1 MKITEIRFL
10 RGPNRYAFK
19 PCMQAVV
26 DLEDLDDVPSTAIAG
41 FVDRLLAA
49 LPSLAEHR
57 CSPGYP
63 GGFIE
68 RLREGTYMAH
78 VAEHVALELQSLAGH
93 DVGFGKARMIAGRPR
108 HYHVVVSYLSE
119 AVAERA
125 LETSLALLQSL
136 ARGEPF
142 DLAEALRVLRSLVE
156 DEALGPSTQAIV
168 DAARARGIP
177 TMRLAQDASLFQLGW
192 GSQSQRI
199 QATITGRSNYIA
211 VDIASDKAL
220 TKTLLA
226 ESGLPVPSGEVVR
239 EFEQARVAARRV
251 GWPVTVKPLDA
262 NQGKGVTTAIAD
274 DEALVA
280 AFERAREW
288 CERVIV
294 ETHID
299 GGDYRVVVCG
309 DRVVAASRR
318 SPPTVA
324 GDGRAT
330 IAELV
335 ERLNADPAR
344 GDGHERALTRVR
356 LDDAAREI
364 LAAQGL
370 DVDSVLEADR
380 VAVLRGNAN
389 LSTGGMAE
397 DMTDQLHADTA
408 RDCVRAARK
417 IGLDVAGIDLVCTD
431 IGVPLKAQRGAIIE
445 VNAAPGIRMHERP
458 AVGERRAVGEAIVDS
473 LFPGG
478 VDGRIPT
485 MAITGTNGKTTTT
498 LAIGHALRG
507 LGRRVG
513 VTTTEGILVDGRQ
526 VDQGDCTG
534 YWSARSVLADPD
546 VDVAVLETARG
557 GILKRGLAFDRCD
570 VGVVLNV
577 HPDHLG
583 QDGIDTLDDLADIKG
598 LVAETARKAVVLN
611 ADDERCWKMRLKVRK
626 GCEVILFSCEPQSQR
641 LRLHLAA
648 GGRALLL
655 DGDRI
660 EARRGAAAPWSMG
673 VAELPFTV
681 DGHAR
686 HNVENALA
694 ALAALMAL
702 GESLP
707 DCARE
712 LRSFACSVES
722 NPLRLNAFQA
732 RGVRVLLDYAHN
744 VPAYRAIAATA
755 RALADGDVVG
765 VVTVPGDRRDEDIAA
780 AGTACAQ
787 EFDRLVIYEMD
798 DRRGRAPGAT
808 AALLRQAAET
818 TGLGPAEVRVVP
830 AVRAAVR
837 EAVMAAQPGDVV
849 VFGCASE
856 LDELASALADL
867 PDFEPIDLTTALRTS
882 SGGNPGD
889 LGAARGRRRWTRQP
903 ATRLGAPMIRQA
915 S

>member
-26 DLEDLDDVPSTAIAG
+26 DLEDLDDVPSTALAG

-78 VAEHVALELQSLAGH
+78 IAEHVTLELQTLAGH
-93 DVGFGKARMIAGRPR
+93 DVGFGKARMVEGRPG
-108 HYHVVVSYLSE
+108 HYRVVVSYLSE
-119 AVAERA
+119 AVAQRA
-125 LETSLALLQSL
+125 LETALKLLQSL
-136 ARGEPF
+136 ARDEPF
-142 DLAEALRVLRSLVE
+142 DLEPELAALRSLVE
-156 DEALGPSTQAIV
+156 GEALGPSTQAIV

-177 TMRLAQDASLFQLGW
+177 TLRLTQDASLFQLGW
-192 GSQSQRI
+192 GSRAQRI
-199 QATITGRSNYIA
+199 QATITGRSSYIA

-220 TKTLLA
+220 TKALLQEA
-226 ESGLPVPSGEVVR
+226 GLQVPRGEVACTLD
-239 EFEQARVAARRV
+239 EAHAAARRI
-251 GWPVTVKPLDA
+251 GWPVAVKPLDA

-274 DEALVA
+274 DQALAA
-280 AFERAREW
+280 AFRRACEW
-288 CERVIV
+288 CGRVIV
-294 ETHID
+294 ETHVD
-299 GGDYRVVVCG
+299 GSDHRVVVCG

-318 SPPTVA
+318 SPPAVV
-324 GDGRAT
+324 GDGRST

-335 ERLNADPAR
+335 DRLNADPAR
-344 GDGHERALTRVR
+344 GEGHERPLTRVR
-356 LDDAAREI
+356 LDDAAHET

-370 DVDSVLEADR
+370 HVGSVLEADR
-380 VAVLRGNAN
+380 TAVLRGAAN

-397 DMTDQLHADTA
+397 DVTDRLHPDTA

-431 IGVPLKAQRGAIIE
+431 IGMPLKSQCGAIIE

-458 AVGERRAVGEAIVDS
+458 ALGDRRAVGEAIVDS

-478 VDGRIPT
+478 DDGRIPT
-485 MAITGTNGKTTTT
+485 VAVTGTNGKTTTT

-513 VTTTEGILVDGRQ
+513 MTTSEGILVDGQ
-526 VDQGDCTG
+526 QIEQGDCSG
-534 YWSARSVLADPD
+534 YWSARSVLSDPD

-577 HPDHLG
+577 QADHLG
-583 QDGIDTLDDLADIKG
+583 QDGIDTLEDLADVKG
-598 LVAETARKAVVLN
+598 LVAETARRAVVLN
-611 ADDERCWKMRLKVRK
+611 ADDELCWKMRLKVRK
-626 GCEVILFSCEPQSQR
+626 GCEVIVFSCDPQSQR
-641 LRLHLAA
+641 LHLHLAA
-648 GGRALLL
+648 GGRAVLL
-655 DGDRI
+655 DGDCI
-660 EARRGAAAPWSMG
+660 EARRGAGVPWSMA
-673 VAELPFTV
+673 VADLPFTL
-681 DGHAR
+681 DGCAR

-702 GESLP
+702 GEPLP
-707 DCARE
+707 ECARE
-712 LRSFACSVES
+712 LRSFACSVEC

-732 RGVRVLLDYAHN
+732 RGIRVLLDYAHN

-755 RALADGDVVG
+755 RTLADGEVVG
-765 VVTVPGDRRDEDIAA
+765 VVAVPGDRRDEDIAA
-780 AGTACAQ
+780 AGCACAQ

-808 AALLRQAAET
+808 AALLRQAAEA
-818 TGLGPAEVRVVP
+818 TGLAPADVRVVP

-837 EAVMAAQPGDVV
+837 AAVMAAQPGDVV
-849 VFGCASE
+849 VLGCASE
-856 LDELASALADL
+856 VDELASALADL
-867 PDFEPIDLTTALRTS
+867 PDFAPLDLTSALRTPS
-882 SGGNPGD
+882 AGD
-889 LGAARGRRRWTRQP
+889 LGSPPRMRRRWTPQP
-903 ATRLGAPMIRQA
+903 TTRLAAPMMRQA